1 MNNEKIKHK
10 DPFLGEVELESV
22 GQVIIDAFLNTETYF
37 LHSEERFKKRGL
49 DAGIFVRNDETGDI
63 KFIRGKTIEMISK
76 IHDKLTR
83 LN

>member
-1 MNNEKIKHK
+1 MNNEKIKYK

-22 GQVIIDAFLNTETYF
+22 GQIIIDAFLNTETYF

-49 DAGIFVRNDETGDI
+49 DAGAYVRNDETGEI
-63 KFIRGKTIEMISK
+63 KFIQGKKIEMITK

-83 LN
+83 LD

>member
-49 DAGIFVRNDETGDI
+49 DAGVFVRNDETGDI
-63 KFIRGKTIEMISK
+63 KFIQGKKIEMISK

-83 LN
+83 LD